1 MLNIFIQIKVE
12 AKAFLVNFKAYH
24 RLFTSAAIIKNICK
38 LELKFLP
45 MLIVYSAKGQFTFNI
60 LCYLGDNYSFLL
72 AIILVI
78 CSRNNIVSLAK
89 LKLIF

>member
-1 MLNIFIQIKVE
+1 
-12 AKAFLVNFKAYH
+12 
-24 RLFTSAAIIKNICK
+24 
-38 LELKFLP
+38 